1 MRRSEIDNMEDAL
14 VYYREQQ
21 EKAYKNYQET
31 GMRRY
36 ANDEYLDGLLVSA
49 LTMALDKKDQVYA
62 AAEKRSNEIDSYI
75 RNKMIKETYTRK
87 EVEELLRMTAWW

>member
-31 GMRRY
+31 GQRRY

-49 LTMALDKKDQVYA
+49 LSMALEKKDLIYA